1 MVVEYSYFI
10 GQQKY
15 AKEVLERL
23 GFDKSNTVSNPTVLG
38 CKLSRKD
45 VRWTLDHGVLYK
57 RSKGAS
63 LTAYSDID

>member
-1 MVVEYSYFI
+1 MIVEYAYFI

-23 GFDKSNTVSNPTVLG
+23 GFEKSNNPTALG
-38 CKLSRKD
+38 CKLSRND
-45 VRWTLDHGVLYK
+45 VIWTLDHGVLYK